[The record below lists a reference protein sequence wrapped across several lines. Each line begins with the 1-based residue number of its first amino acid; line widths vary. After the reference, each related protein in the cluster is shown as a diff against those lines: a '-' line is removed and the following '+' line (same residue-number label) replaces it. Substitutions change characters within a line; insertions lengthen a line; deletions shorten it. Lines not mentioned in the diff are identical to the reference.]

1 MTYDDI
7 KKLSKN
13 SLEYLS
19 LICITNKKE
28 IFNGDEIMLRIVK
41 ELENMQ
47 KSLDDLIYYDPKKFH
62 EDEMKEIGFEE
73 GAKQNKLDNAKECI
87 KNNISKKLTL
97 EITKITEED
106 YNRLF
111 KEIKNESK

>member
-1 MTYDDI
+1 
-7 KKLSKN
+7 
-13 SLEYLS
+13 
-19 LICITNKKE
+19 
-28 IFNGDEIMLRIVK
+28 
-41 ELENMQ
+41 
-47 KSLDDLIYYDPKKFH
+47 
-62 EDEMKEIGFEE
+62 MKEIGFEE

>member
-47 KSLDDLIYYDPKKFH
+47 KKF
-62 EDEMKEIGFEE
+62 G
-73 GAKQNKLDNAKECI
+73 
-87 KNNISKKLTL
+87 
-97 EITKITEED
+97 
-106 YNRLF
+106 
-111 KEIKNESK
+111 